1 MGFQWDLY
9 RISMGFIW
17 DLYGA
22 SMGFQRDCYGI
33 SMILLSG
40 LTWIENITWM
50 LFFSFLVSTCFHWRN
65 KPLPPTLPQ
74 TLRGWKRSFRE
85 LMSSYIAS
93 TSFRVLVGLG
103 DLFPRP
109 RCGGCSFY
117 LMGVLLCF
125 FFSFHDTSA
134 KLSFRGAS
142 TPFRACSHTHILT
155 LLWLDEYPDFL
166 FLMGGVPDTNQNPT
180 S

>member
-1 MGFQWDLY
+1 MGFVW
-9 RISMGFIW
+9 GF
-17 DLYGA
+17 
-22 SMGFQRDCYGI
+22 YGI
-33 SMILLSG
+33 SKGLLWDFYDIIK
-40 LTWIENITWM
+40 WINMNWNITWM

-125 FFSFHDTSA
+125 F
-134 KLSFRGAS
+134 LAS
-142 TPFRACSHTHILT
+142 TTLPRNFPSAVLPHPSARAATRTYSPCYDS
-155 LLWLDEYPDFL
+155 
-166 FLMGGVPDTNQNPT
+166 TNTPIFCF
-180 S
+180 